1 MVAMQMIDN
10 MELQKAAEAVE
21 GQLKTAFVAIK

>member
-1 MVAMQMIDN
+1 MVAMQMIGN

-21 GQLKTAFVAIK
+21 GQLKKTFDAIT